1 MIFDGFPHLP
11 SMVSVYADEEESVSR
26 GGEDF
31 GEDSGEE
38 DVLTVVF
45 VDYFNSKTI
54 QNVKRDLWPIFVHN
68 RNIPFFTI
76 SLYFATNFHFRIG
89 KREALSLYQNICC
102 GEI

>member
-1 MIFDGFPHLP
+1 
-11 SMVSVYADEEESVSR
+11 MVSVYAEEEESVSR

-54 QNVKRDLWPIFVHN
+54 QNVKRDLWPTCVH
-68 RNIPFFTI
+68 
-76 SLYFATNFHFRIG
+76 
-89 KREALSLYQNICC
+89 
-102 GEI
+102 